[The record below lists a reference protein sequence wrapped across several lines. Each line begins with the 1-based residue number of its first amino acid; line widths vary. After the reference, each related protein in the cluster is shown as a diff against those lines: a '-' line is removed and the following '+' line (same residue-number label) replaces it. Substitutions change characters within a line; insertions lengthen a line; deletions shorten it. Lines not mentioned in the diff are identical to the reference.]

1 MRGFAAILLVV
12 SASAVALS
20 PAAAQRAPTTG
31 SASASATP
39 PAAALAPAPGPAPL
53 ATHVTPPKCTNPN
66 ALGVSRTV
74 EIDTASGPGFGGEH
88 FKQHDFLRNNEVVL
102 TFDDGPW
109 PTTTAVLK
117 ALADQ
122 CVRATF
128 FPIGKH
134 ATYYPEILKQIHE
147 AGHTIGSHTWSHQ
160 DLSRKSVAEAK
171 AEIEKGISAVAIS
184 TGVPTAPFFRFPA
197 LRHPPEL
204 VTYLGERNIGMF
216 STDMDSFDFKMRKPD
231 QVLKSVM
238 AKLKKHGK
246 GIVLMHDFQTAT
258 SQAVPE
264 LLAQLKAEGYKIVHM
279 RAKNAVTTLAEY
291 DEAVKKEQKLPT
303 VSTRPTTSVVRTVE

>member
-1 MRGFAAILLVV
+1 
-12 SASAVALS
+12 
-20 PAAAQRAPTTG
+20 
-31 SASASATP
+31 
-39 PAAALAPAPGPAPL
+39 
-53 ATHVTPPKCTNPN
+53 
-66 ALGVSRTV
+66 VSRTV

-264 LLAQLKAEGYKIVHM
+264 LLAQLKAEGYKIVHR

-303 VSTRPTTSVVRTVE
+303 VSTRPTTSGVRTVE